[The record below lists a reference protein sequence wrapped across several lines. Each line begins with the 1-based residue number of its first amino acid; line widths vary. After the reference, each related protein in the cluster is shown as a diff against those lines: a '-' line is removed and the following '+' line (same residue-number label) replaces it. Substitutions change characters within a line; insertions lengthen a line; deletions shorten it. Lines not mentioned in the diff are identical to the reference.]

1 MYGDRLRMNAPE
13 AEAAYHQVKNQLDA
27 RRISLDEYNQRVAAL
42 QYLDN
47 TGTWWAISPKDG
59 TWLCWN
65 GTAWEPGF
73 ESGAP
78 STTTAQQAVPA
89 VEMPRTIVRA
99 LGTGT
104 RRPPA
109 DRILFPITSPPW
121 SAGMKY
127 AAGSIACGVASF
139 FLFPYILG
147 IAGILLGI
155 AALKEKYLLG
165 AIGML
170 LSAAV
175 IPVAY
180 LTSLPP

>member
-1 MYGDRLRMNAPE
+1 MNAPE
-13 AEAAYHQVKNQLDA
+13 AETAYRVVKNQLDA

-47 TGTWWAISPKDG
+47 NGTWWAISPKDG

-73 ESGAP
+73 ESGAA
-78 STTTAQQAVPA
+78 STTTAQQADPT
-89 VEMPRTIVRA
+89 VEMPRTIVRE

-104 RRPPA
+104 KRPPA
-109 DRILFPITSPPW
+109 DRILSPVTSLSW

-139 FLFPYILG
+139 FVFPYILG

-155 AALKEKYLLG
+155 AALREKYLWG
-165 AIGML
+165 AIGVL

-180 LTSLPP
+180 LASFPP

>member
-1 MYGDRLRMNAPE
+1 MNAPE
-13 AEAAYHQVKNQLDA
+13 AEAAYRVVKNQLDA

-47 TGTWWAISPKDG
+47 NGTWWVISPKDG

-78 STTTAQQAVPA
+78 STTPEQQEVPA
-89 VEMPRTIVRA
+89 MEVPQTIVRA
-99 LGTGT
+99 FGTGT

-109 DRILFPITSPPW
+109 DPIPSPLTNPPW

-155 AALKEKYLLG
+155 AALKEKYLPG
-165 AIGML
+165 AIGMV